1 MMGSTTLEP
10 PDRTKALRACREAL
24 RRIAN
29 YELDP
34 AIDRRMLDLGERKE
48 TLNAAEHAELLAL
61 IALTQRRTVE
71 KLEAEVALQRLESAY
86 PELATSP

>member
-1 MMGSTTLEP
+1 MPSAMLEAP
-10 PDRTKALRACREAL
+10 EQASALRTCRQAL

-34 AIDRRMLDLGERKE
+34 SIDRRMLDLGERKE
-48 TLNAAEHAELLAL
+48 GLDPAEYAELLAL
-61 IALTQRRTVE
+61 VAFAQRRTVE
-71 KLEAEVALQRLESAY
+71 KLEAQVALQRLESAY